1 MRALGLSYV
10 DSNSIIDVHL
20 QYSRISHG
28 WIERLDLY
36 DSLYSTRS
44 MKRIQS

>member
-1 MRALGLSYV
+1 MELIRALGLSGV
-10 DSNSIIDVHL
+10 DSTSIIEVHL

-36 DSLYSTRS
+36 DSL
-44 MKRIQS
+44 